1 MAKNDDTNP
10 DLVDSAATTKSASR
24 DSAAASTP
32 TTERA
37 TTRLGAPQAL
47 AITGI
52 AAGAALLLGLTFAG
66 GTALGRELPDGPGGQ
81 GGQGGQGGPGGQG
94 GNSAMGPH
102 GDRGEIVERMGDRMD
117 QRAENR
123 DQRAD
128 NRDERRAQFEQWL
141 EEQGIDPSTIPGPPM
156 PGGPTE

>member
-10 DLVDSAATTKSASR
+10 DLVGGAATTTSASR
-24 DSAAASTP
+24 DSSFASTP
-32 TTERA
+32 A
-37 TTRLGAPQAL
+37 TASAATRSGAPKAL

-52 AAGAALLLGLTFAG
+52 AVGAALLLGLTFAG

-81 GGQGGQGGPGGQG
+81 GGPAGHGGQGGD
-94 GNSAMGPH
+94 SAMGPH
-102 GDRGEIVERMGDRMD
+102 GDRGEMVERAGDRMD
-117 QRAENR
+117 ARAENR
-123 DQRAD
+123 EQRAQ

-156 PGGPTE
+156 PGEPTE